1 MENSPIMVSDDL
13 RVIVEKLRSGDRRA
27 LARAI
32 TLVENNRE
40 DALDKAQQILEAA
53 LPYTGQSLRL
63 GISGV
68 PGVGKS
74 TFIEAL
80 GMKLI
85 GEGHRVAVL
94 AVDPSS
100 PASGGSILGDK
111 TRMEHLAGRN
121 EAFIRPSPTGGFLG
135 GVARKTRESMLLC
148 EAAGYDIILI
158 ETVGVGQSE
167 YAVADMVDLFMVL
180 MLPGAGDALQ
190 GIKRGILE
198 VADMLVI
205 NKADGE
211 QRGQAQRAR
220 QEYKNA
226 LHLLKPRYEGM
237 EVPVMLSSSIT
248 QNGVPE
254 IWDKVSEYVNVL
266 QSRGILQEKRKNQQW
281 NWFIR
286 LTEEELLKRFWNID
300 TIRQESENQRMLLLQ
315 HETTPVLATR
325 RLLNIMFP
333 NQKKL

>member
-1 MENSPIMVSDDL
+1 MENVLTMVSDDPK
-13 RVIVEKLRSGDRRA
+13 VIVEKLRSGDRRA

-32 TLVENNRE
+32 TLVENNRD
-40 DALDKAQQILEAA
+40 DALDKAQRILEAA
-53 LPYTGQSLRL
+53 LPYTGKSLRL

-85 GEGHRVAVL
+85 EEGHRVAVL

-100 PASGGSILGDK
+100 PTSGGSILGDK
-111 TRMEHLAGRN
+111 TRMEHLAGRS

-167 YAVADMVDLFMVL
+167 YAVTDMVDLFMVL

-211 QRGQAQRAR
+211 QKGQAQRAR

-237 EVPVMLSSSIT
+237 EVAVMLSSSVT
-248 QNGVPE
+248 QYGISE
-254 IWDKVSEYVNVL
+254 IWETVTGNVETL
-266 QSRGILQEKRKNQQW
+266 RSKGILQEKRKNQQW
-281 NWFIR
+281 NWFVR
-286 LTEEELLKRFWNID
+286 LTEEELLKRFWNLEG
-300 TIRQESENQRMLLLQ
+300 IRRESEYQRMLLLR

-325 RLLNIMFP
+325 KLLGIMFP
-333 NQKKL
+333 DQK